1 MNAMRGIEQIPWLY
15 DLSMALMPGMQRWR
29 KSLAGLARGR
39 VLEVG
44 CGTGQMLPLYP
55 DGVELFALDPNADA
69 LIRADRRAPAAGLL
83 CASAEHLPFPDAAFD
98 TVVSGLAFCS
108 VPDPARGLAEIRRVL
123 KPDGHLL
130 MLEHVHARNRAGR
143 WLLDTLQPPWTLLT
157 GGCRPNRDTEKI
169 VENAGFCIER
179 EHYKAQGVM
188 RHFVAGKS
196 C

>member
-1 MNAMRGIEQIPWLY
+1 MRGVEQIPWLY
-15 DLSMALMPGMQRWR
+15 DLSMALMPGVRRWR
-29 KSLAGLARGR
+29 RSLAALARGR

-55 DGVELFALDPNADA
+55 ESVELFGLDPNPDA
-69 LIRADRRAPAAGLL
+69 LERARRRGPDVALL
-83 CASAEHLPFPDAAFD
+83 RGSAEYLPFPDQSFD
-98 TVVSGLAFCS
+98 TVVSGLVFCS

-123 KPDGHLL
+123 EPDGRLL

-143 WLLDTLQPPWTLLT
+143 WLLDTLQPPWTLVS

-179 EHYKAQGVM
+179 THYRASGVM
-188 RHFVAGKS
+188 RHFVARKAAK
-196 C
+196 